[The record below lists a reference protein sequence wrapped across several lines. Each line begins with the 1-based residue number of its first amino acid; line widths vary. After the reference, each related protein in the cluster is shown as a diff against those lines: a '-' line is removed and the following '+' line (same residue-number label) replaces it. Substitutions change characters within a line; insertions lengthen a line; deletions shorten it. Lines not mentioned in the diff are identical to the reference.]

1 MKLWSGRFKKE
12 THKLVDEYNAS
23 IKFDYKLAEFD
34 ILGSL
39 AHVKMLGKCNIL
51 APDIVNSITEGLQ
64 RIQKKIEASEVKF
77 NDEDEDIHMNIEKLL
92 HQLIGNTAGYLH
104 TGRSR
109 NDQVALDMHLY
120 LRYQILKII
129 ENIYDFE
136 NVVVKM
142 AKEN

>member
-64 RIQKKIEASEVKF
+64 RIQKKIEASE
-77 NDEDEDIHMNIEKLL
+77 
-92 HQLIGNTAGYLH
+92 
-104 TGRSR
+104 
-109 NDQVALDMHLY
+109 
-120 LRYQILKII
+120 
-129 ENIYDFE
+129 
-136 NVVVKM
+136 
-142 AKEN
+142 